1 MGQTWIV
8 NCVRWRTVACRQ
20 NFTNPGD
27 AFCRYYQ
34 KERKTV
40 HKWGLLNSMPRYQI
54 GDRIK
59 ILSDG
64 ATPFAGL
71 EGVIEDL
78 RPHDR
83 GVTVLDRYIV
93 LFQWGERQ
101 TFYDV
106 QLALVNPGVV

>member
-1 MGQTWIV
+1 M
-8 NCVRWRTVACRQ
+8 
-20 NFTNPGD
+20 
-27 AFCRYYQ
+27 
-34 KERKTV
+34 EES
-40 HKWGLLNSMPRYQI
+40 HKSMPRYQI

-64 ATPFAGL
+64 ATRFAGL
-71 EGVIEDL
+71 EGVIQEL
-78 RPHDR
+78 QPHDR

-106 QLALVNPGVV
+106 QLALVDSKKAATSEDVFVRLRSPDKTPRSI